1 MSGIFNSLVNNW
13 PTVFIAG
20 SCETHLV
27 GSGAFQEL
35 DQVTLA
41 KPYTK
46 LSAKPNDVSQIGKL
60 IRTAFNTTVAGKPGP
75 VYLDFP
81 ADYIQAQV
89 DPQDVHILPKF
100 ARTYCSPSANNLSDA
115 AAALLTAKAPLIII
129 GKGAALSRT
138 EDSIAEL
145 VDILKSPFLPTP
157 MGKGVVSD
165 LHELNC
171 SAARSLAL
179 ESADV
184 ILVLGA
190 RLNWILHFGKKF
202 SKSAKII
209 HADIDATEISKSLSP
224 PSSLPPNSKRRY
236 RHPAHRQFGNDG
248 GRARRPHRAVEA
260 SDGGVQPANRL
271 HGETAR
277 KNRNEHA
284 SSQQKARVNGAA
296 NVVPRRVQRA
306 EAADSAQRG
315 IYQRGRQHDGHCA
328 VGVRVHGPAVAAGCR
343 HVGHDGRW
351 PRLRHRSVHGGQRQD
366 GAGGCGRRRLGV
378 RVQRDR
384 GRDGG
389 ARASQQRV
397 WGAEGVEPTASD
409 GAAARDKVPRARHEF
424 GRGRSLAG
432 GRTSVI
438 NCIIETGKA
447 RKIEFNWMKK

>member
-13 PTVFIAG
+13 PAVFIAG

-60 IRTAFNTTVAGKPGP
+60 IRTAFNTAVAGKPGP

-89 DPQDVHILPKF
+89 DPKDVHILPKF
-100 ARTYCSPSANNLSDA
+100 VRTYCTPSADNLADA

-145 VDILKSPFLPTP
+145 VDILKCPFLPTP

-165 LHELNC
+165 HHELNC
-171 SAARSLAL
+171 SAARSMAL

-209 HADIDATEISKSLSP
+209 HADIDPTEINKNVDIDIPLV
-224 PSSLPPNSKRRY
+224 
-236 RHPAHRQFGNDG
+236 AEAGDG
-248 GRARRPHRAVEA
+248 GAQR
-260 SDGGVQPANRL
+260 ANRL
-271 HGETAR
+271 YGETAR
-277 KNRNEHA
+277 KNRAKHA
-284 SSQQKARVNGAA
+284 ASRDEARVNGPAD
-296 NVVPRRVQRA
+296 VVPRRVQCA
-306 EAADSAQRG
+306 ETADSA
-315 IYQRGRQHDGHCA
+315 
-328 VGVRVHGPAVAAGCR
+328 
-343 HVGHDGRW
+343 
-351 PRLRHRSVHGGQRQD
+351 
-366 GAGGCGRRRLGV
+366 
-378 RVQRDR
+378 
-384 GRDGG
+384 
-389 ARASQQRV
+389 
-397 WGAEGVEPTASD
+397 
-409 GAAARDKVPRARHEF
+409 
-424 GRGRSLAG
+424 
-432 GRTSVI
+432 
-438 NCIIETGKA
+438 
-447 RKIEFNWMKK
+447 